1 MHTVSSKIR
10 EYLLS
15 SGINIEE
22 LHHESVGDP
31 IEYSRKIGTRLEQQ
45 AKALLLR
52 YKKKGGEKIFV
63 VVSVPANKK
72 VDFDAISKQ
81 LGENTKSIRVAEK
94 EQLFELTNCNPGEL
108 PPLGKLWGIQ
118 LFFDKDLF
126 KETRIYFNAGSLEYS
141 IIANPH
147 DIVKVEDAVL
157 I

>member
-1 MHTVSSKIR
+1 MNNASNKIR

-15 SGINIEE
+15 NGVCIEE

-31 IEYSRKIGTRLEQQ
+31 VEYSHKIGTRLEQQ
-45 AKALLLR
+45 AKAILLR
-52 YKKKGGEKIFV
+52 CKKKGGEKSFL

-72 VDFDAISKQ
+72 VDFDAIAKQ
-81 LGENTKSIRVAEK
+81 LGESTKSIRVAEK

-108 PPLGKLWGIQ
+108 PPLGKLWNIQ

-147 DIVKVEDAVL
+147 DIAMIECAIL